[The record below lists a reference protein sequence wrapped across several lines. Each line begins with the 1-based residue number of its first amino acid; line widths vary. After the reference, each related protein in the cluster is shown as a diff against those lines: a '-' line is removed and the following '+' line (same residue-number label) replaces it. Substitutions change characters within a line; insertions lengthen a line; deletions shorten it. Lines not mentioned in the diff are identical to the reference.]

1 MGRFFEV
8 IPLAAFLVIMRNS
21 NPSSENYWLLTYG
34 ISALAAI
41 GCISFNVFTHGFQN
55 KIFLGI
61 NCYLISGAVGIVA
74 DQAWLMNLYSSM
86 QSAAML
92 MWILGIGIF
101 ALLFSS
107 WFPVQLRQ
115 NARVRLYESFM
126 TLLTIGAF
134 GLAYRHPENRLLSET
149 VPFFALLIIYYM
161 LTFRLQTKQSIRPA

>member
-8 IPLAAFLVIMRNS
+8 IPLTAFLVIMRNS
-21 NPSSENYWLLTYG
+21 DPSSENYWLLTYG

-55 KIFLGI
+55 KLFLGI
-61 NCYLISGAVGIVA
+61 NCYLISGAVGIVTN
-74 DQAWLMNLYSSM
+74 QAWLMNLYSSM

-92 MWILGIGIF
+92 MWIMGIGIF

-134 GLAYRHPENRLLSET
+134 GLAYRYPENRLLSES

-161 LTFRLQTKQSIRPA
+161 LTFRLQSKQSIRPA

>member
-1 MGRFFEV
+1 MGRFFEI
-8 IPLAAFLVIMRNS
+8 IPLAAFLIVMRNS
-21 NPSSENYWLLTYG
+21 NPTSENYWLLTYG

-61 NCYLISGAVGIVA
+61 NCYLISGAVGVVTH
-74 DQAWLMNLYSSM
+74 QAWLMNIYSSL

-92 MWILGIGIF
+92 LWIMAVGIF

-115 NARVRLYESFM
+115 NAHVRLYESVM

-134 GLAYRHPENRLLSET
+134 ALAYSYPENRLLAET
-149 VPFFALLIIYYM
+149 IPFFALLIIHYM
-161 LTFRLQTKQSIRPA
+161 LTFRLQSQQAIRTA